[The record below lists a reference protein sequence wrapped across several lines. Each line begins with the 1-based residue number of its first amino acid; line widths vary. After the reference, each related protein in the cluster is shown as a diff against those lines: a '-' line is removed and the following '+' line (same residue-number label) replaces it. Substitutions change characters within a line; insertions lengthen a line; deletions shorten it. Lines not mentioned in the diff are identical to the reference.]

1 MAVLASITH
10 EKGID
15 PEIGT
20 LIEKAMADMESCAA
34 TADKDTEIEDLATA
48 KRVLELEKE
57 AYQKRVCIPSE
68 LAARKA
74 QLEASA
80 NHAWVKVRR
89 ICVFDKVKFCL

>member
-15 PEIGT
+15 PEIGA
-20 LIEKAMADMESCAA
+20 LIEKATADMESLC
-34 TADKDTEIEDLATA
+34 ADKEIEDLTTA

-74 QLEASA
+74 QLETSA
-80 NHAWVKVRR
+80 NHAFGSR
-89 ICVFDKVKFCL
+89 